1 MDVTVEEEPKE
12 ILTTPVVVL
21 EFLLIELTLS
31 AGSCRGTLS
40 HFTLF
45 LRDYANCLKC
55 IDEAYDN
62 KCARDTRYRL
72 VFQNGLPLCKNDVGS
87 CQRSVCECDHQF
99 AINMAGVFE
108 DYSGANW
115 FRGGFDRDLQCFKK
129 DKRSAGE
136 GFEVKPVGC
145 CGTKETF
152 PLVSF
157 RIGYEYLMLFQ
168 ESYLPKRPMLC
179 RTDRDDQ
186 RHQNLLITFLSTIS
200 SLTFPFLSPV
210 VASGGSI
217 QCRALLWN
225 AQSRYSVSVRYI
237 LKLVTKYR
245 TLSDDSHH
253 TRHLFSFIFLYNR
266 PFNKPRHKKTIL
278 VLFY

>member
-1 MDVTVEEEPKE
+1 MKLASLFVVTVIGQELDLAEDITEESALAALSEAFEIDVTAELIDSEQITRRRGGQDTRSYGKVKVLQKYYNHQAGNSDFETKK
-12 ILTTPVVVL
+12 LKLYGCHCGGGTKGDFDYTSGGSGVPVDRIDSV
-21 EFLLIELTLS
+21 
-31 AGSCRGTLS
+31 C
-40 HFTLF
+40 
-45 LRDYANCLKC
+45 RDYANCLKC

-152 PLVSF
+152 PLN
-157 RIGYEYLMLFQ
+157 RIYR
-168 ESYLPKRPMLC
+168 S
-179 RTDRDDQ
+179 DQ
-186 RHQNLLITFLSTIS
+186 CCVEQTATIKDIG
-200 SLTFPFLSPV
+200 T
-210 VASGGSI
+210 
-217 QCRALLWN
+217 C
-225 AQSRYSVSVRYI
+225 
-237 LKLVTKYR
+237 
-245 TLSDDSHH
+245 
-253 TRHLFSFIFLYNR
+253 
-266 PFNKPRHKKTIL
+266 
-278 VLFY
+278 